1 MLIQTTQSVG
11 GLNRPVPAAPT
22 QAATG
27 AAAATPGTI
36 SSATAEWRDVAEVS
50 TLKTIAGA
58 GLGAL
63 AAGSAAS
70 LLGPIAGVVGGVAGA
85 ALGGLL
91 GRYSEILT
99 YDTKTFLSD
108 NWNRVDTR
116 LHAMRHQ
123 RAENPRLPALGREH
137 LRALDQVGDVRRS
150 YDGWDSGRDLFALFS
165 REGQASE
172 PYQVQIEMAHLR
184 EGAQFQSELKLEVTH
199 AGQPLTLVVKD
210 GRAFREVDGQ
220 REPVN
225 IPASYDT
232 KFGHLRL
239 DLDKGTLRELGW
251 KDGSPLLFTAT
262 TRGADGAESDSLSVS
277 SDATTDGNALKDGF
291 ARWEGKTVYY
301 VVTDRFHNGDKT
313 NDQDVEPD
321 NIEAFHGG
329 DYQGVIDKLDYLKD
343 LGVDCIWLSCP
354 YLNDRDF
361 FGGDGYHG
369 YWPHDFHQAEPSF
382 GSKEKLKELTNLA
395 HAKGMKVMLDVVI
408 NHTGYQH
415 PYTRDPGKAD
425 WYHKEGKLRWIGQWA
440 IENQDLAGLPDLALE
455 NPEVSSH
462 VTEAHRQ
469 WLKDTGVDAF
479 RLDAVRHVPRGFARE
494 FVETMKADKPDF
506 FSVGEVFW
514 RDPNYV
520 AAYQRETQ
528 ESMFDFPLAYA
539 IRNVFSGIPERTA
552 SQRFALASEVGK
564 HNITES
570 MRLRSSNGDES
581 MKVLSRALDA
591 DKYYDNPKKLMTFV
605 DNHDMMRFMT
615 DCDGDTTRLKNALG
629 FLYACRGIPSL
640 YYGTESAM
648 EGWGPENRKDMEWD
662 KDPDMK
668 AFVSSLTA
676 TRKASAAL
684 QHGTQKELLAADDAY
699 ALARIRSD
707 EQVVCVFN
715 NAQEEKTLRIPADDD
730 LPEGA
735 KLKSMLDD
743 GSATVVD
750 GHIQVTLPPRSFAY
764 YAWQA

>member
-1 MLIQTTQSVG
+1 MLIQSANGGISAARPRAVQSS
-11 GLNRPVPAAPT
+11 
-22 QAATG
+22 AATG
-27 AAAATPGTI
+27 ASP
-36 SSATAEWRDVAEVS
+36 SPSEVSLPSAEWRDVADVS
-50 TLKTIAGA
+50 TVKTLAGA
-58 GLGAL
+58 GVGAL
-63 AAGSAAS
+63 VAGGAAS
-70 LLGPIAGVVGGVAGA
+70 LLGPVAGVIGGVAGA
-85 ALGGLL
+85 AVGGLL
-91 GRYSEILT
+91 GRYSEILA
-99 YDTKTFLSD
+99 YDAKTFVSD
-108 NWNRVDTR
+108 NWNRVDTK
-116 LHAMRHQ
+116 LHAMRHK
-123 RAENPRLPALGREH
+123 RAESPRLPSLGGEH
-137 LRALDQVGDVRRS
+137 LRTLDQVGDVRRS

-165 REGQASE
+165 REGEPSQ
-172 PYQVQIEMAHLR
+172 PYQVQLEVAHLR
-184 EGAQFQSELKLEVTH
+184 EGAQFESNVRLEVSH
-199 AGQPLTLVVKD
+199 GNGQPLALVVKD
-210 GRAFREVDGQ
+210 GKAYREVDGQ
-220 REPVN
+220 LQPVDL
-225 IPASYDT
+225 PVSYDP
-232 KFGHLRL
+232 KFSHLRL
-239 DLDKGTLRELGW
+239 DLDKSALRELGW
-251 KDGSPLLFTAT
+251 KDGSPLLFTAST
-262 TRGADGAESDSLSVS
+262 SGADGQESDSLTAS
-277 SDATTDGNALKDGF
+277 SATALDKGALKDGF

-313 NDQDVEPD
+313 NDQDADPS

-354 YLNDRDF
+354 YENDRDF
-361 FGGDGYHG
+361 FGNDGYHG
-369 YWPHDFHQAEPSF
+369 YWPHDFNKPEPSF
-382 GSKEKLKELTNLA
+382 GSKEKLRELTDLA

-415 PYTRDPGKAD
+415 PNTQDKSKAD
-425 WYHKEGKLRWIGQWA
+425 WYHDEGKLRWIGQWA
-440 IENQDLAGLPDLALE
+440 IENQNLAGLPDLALE

-462 VTEAHRQ
+462 VTEAHQQ

-494 FVETMKADKPDF
+494 FVETMKSDKPDF

-539 IRNVFSGIPERTA
+539 IRNVFSGIPERTR
-552 SQRFALASEVGK
+552 SERFALASEVGK

-570 MRLRSSNGDES
+570 LRLRSSNGDES
-581 MKVLSRALDA
+581 MKLLSKALEA

-615 DCDGDTTRLKNALG
+615 DCDGDTTKLKSALG

-662 KDPDMK
+662 KNPELKD
-668 AFVSSLTA
+668 FVSSLTA
-676 TRKASAAL
+676 THKQSAAL
-684 QHGTQKELLAADDAY
+684 QHGTQKELLAEDDAY
-699 ALARIRSD
+699 ALARIRTD

-715 NAQEEKTLRIPADDD
+715 NAHEEKTLTVPMDED

-735 KLKSMLDD
+735 VLKSMLDD
-743 GSATVVD
+743 GTAKVVN
-750 GHIQVTLPPRSFAY
+750 GQLQVTLPARSFAY